1 MLNSQR
7 CAYLMTTFNISTLK
21 IQRENQKNDILLLS
35 FFTYVAFLLN
45 FLQKLF
51 FFYNFLSLSQC
62 FFYLFFFFRK
72 ICFFPPLS
80 SVKIRPANKYIF
92 IRFYQGSSKS
102 TWVSG
107 LKIAV
112 LYSERNSGVCLG
124 FLSVLMGVSI
134 LFRERQVRNVIYY
147 GRAKSCC
154 SDPGNENV
162 LDLSLFHGRP
172 LPWLR

>member
-35 FFTYVAFLLN
+35 FFTYVIFLLN

-51 FFYNFLSLSQC
+51 FFIIFCPFLIV
-62 FFYLFFFFRK
+62 FYLFFFRK

-162 LDLSLFHGRP
+162 LDLTR
-172 LPWLR
+172 